1 MNKIPIL
8 TMKMTAYYAG
18 DRKRINHFLKVTA
31 YARTIGQLEGMDEEK
46 LELLTAA
53 ALTHDIGIKVSE
65 EKYGDCTGVH
75 QQIEGPP
82 VAEKMLTALQYPRPF
97 VERVCWLIAHHHTY
111 TDVIGLDYQ
120 ILIEADFLVNLD
132 EGNEPIDAVK
142 SFREKIFR
150 TKAGLAMLDSL
161 FPEMK

>member
-1 MNKIPIL
+1 MNKIPLL
-8 TMKMTAYYAG
+8 TMNMIAYDEG
-18 DRKRINHFLKVTA
+18 DRKRINHFLKVTS
-31 YARTIGQLEGMDEEK
+31 YARTIGQLEGMDEGE

-82 VAEKMLTALQYPRPF
+82 VADEMLTALQYPRPF

-111 TDVIGLDYQ
+111 TDITGLDYQ

-132 EGNEPIDAVK
+132 EGNEPLSSVRNV
-142 SFREKIFR
+142 RENIFR
-150 TKAGLAMLDSL
+150 TKTGLSILDSL
-161 FPEMK
+161 FPEAK

>member
-1 MNKIPIL
+1 MNKIPLL
-8 TMKMTAYYAG
+8 TMNMIAYDEG
-18 DRKRINHFLKVTA
+18 DRKRINHFLKVTS
-31 YARTIGQLEGMDEEK
+31 YARTIGQLEGMDEGE

-82 VAEKMLTALQYPRPF
+82 VADEMLTALQYPRPF

-111 TDVIGLDYQ
+111 TDITGLDYQ

-132 EGNEPIDAVK
+132 EGNEPLSSVRNV
-142 SFREKIFR
+142 RENIFR
-150 TKAGLAMLDSL
+150 TKAGLSILDSL
-161 FPEMK
+161 FPEAK